1 MKQPPLDKQE
11 RVNSIPGSELE
22 SLIPEKLPAF
32 ERRTTTSI
40 NHREL
45 DINEVSATYVGPSG
59 SSLLISLADLGNH
72 PKLYRNFLTG
82 GGIRQTPVGNS
93 FGLSF
98 RQASLQGSPFYGLSL
113 VQVSPAFLGQVSG
126 VVGMAQSSQAIQ
138 FSLGSQASPQFS
150 PQASPQFSPQVSPQ
164 FSPQASPQFSPQA
177 SPQFSPQAS
186 PQFSPQFSPQQ
197 FSPQAS
203 PQFSPQFL
211 PQQFSPQASPQ
222 FSPQFSP
229 QQFSPQVSPQFSPQA
244 SPQFSPQVSP
254 QFSPQF
260 SPQASPQFSP
270 QFSPQQ
276 FSPQASVVF
285 SPGAEGEQA
294 SISAGQTSLSP
305 AQVSDQLR
313 RAGVDLDQLSRIAQ
327 ESPFSLTQ
335 ASSPADGS
343 YIRPFGLDTGQDVA
357 GWELYDGISKAGTLI
372 LGVDDRIGILVEATN
387 IFPTA
392 LLEIARSFN
401 FDEAHRIIKGGGG
414 R

>member
-1 MKQPPLDKQE
+1 MTQPPPEKT
-11 RVNSIPGSELE
+11 NSISGSALE
-22 SLIPEKLPAF
+22 SLIPDKLPAF

-45 DINEVSATYVGPSG
+45 NINEVSAAYTGPSG
-59 SSLLISLADLGNH
+59 SSLLISIADLGNH

-82 GGIRQTPVGNS
+82 GGIRQTPGGNS

-98 RQASLQGSPFYGLSL
+98 RQASLQGSPSYGLSL

-138 FSLGSQASPQFS
+138 FSLASQA
-150 PQASPQFSPQVSPQ
+150 SPQ

-186 PQFSPQFSPQQ
+186 PQFSPQASPQ

-203 PQFSPQFL
+203 PQFSPQASPQFSPQASPQFSPQASPQFSPQASPQFS

-229 QQFSPQVSPQFSPQA
+229 QA
-244 SPQFSPQVSP
+244 SPQFSPQQFSPQASP

-270 QFSPQQ
+270 Q
-276 FSPQASVVF
+276 ASVVF
-285 SPGAEGEQA
+285 SLGTAGEQA

-313 RAGVDLDQLSRIAQ
+313 RAGIDLDQLSRIAQ
-327 ESPFSLTQ
+327 ESPFSLSQ

-401 FDEAHRIIKGGGG
+401 FEEAHRIASERAGK
-414 R
+414 